1 MEQHPNLTPEIN
13 NAIRESE
20 LMGGVFIKDL
30 PVGKTLKVRTQNTV
44 YFIDRVSEGPEGLT
58 IQGHPRYC
66 KEPVKAYILGST
78 FGGSMIKVGFVG
90 RGMYME
96 FLIDMPDS
104 ERRRGIVDG
113 HGTIVT
119 SQIKEVEEV
128 TNG

>member
-66 KEPVKAYILGST
+66 KEPTKAYILGSN
-78 FGGSMIKVGFVG
+78 FGGSMIKVGFIG
-90 RGMYME
+90 RGMHLE
-96 FLIDMPDS
+96 FS
-104 ERRRGIVDG
+104 FYENNNTHR
-113 HGTIVT
+113 GTIVT
-119 SQIKEVEEV
+119 SQIKEVEEI
-128 TNG
+128 

>member
-1 MEQHPNLTPEIN
+1 MNHPNLTPEIN
-13 NAIRESE
+13 AAIAESE

-96 FLIDMPDS
+96 FTLATTGEPKQAKY
-104 ERRRGIVDG
+104 

-119 SQIKEVEEV
+119 SKIQEVEEI
-128 TNG
+128 